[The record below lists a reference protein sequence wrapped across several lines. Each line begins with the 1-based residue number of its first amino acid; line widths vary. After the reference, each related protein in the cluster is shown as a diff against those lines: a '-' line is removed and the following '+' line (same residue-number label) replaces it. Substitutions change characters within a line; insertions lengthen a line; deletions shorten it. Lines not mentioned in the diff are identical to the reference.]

1 MIRTPSLPKSTRASA
16 LLIVLWAAFGFGPLP
31 AAAATTEPWIKVE
44 SPHFIVLTLAPESTA
59 RAWCLALEQFVQGLG
74 EVIAMPES
82 KLTKATVLLFR
93 TDRELRPFKPLENG
107 QPKAVV
113 GFFVRGA
120 ETPFIALALDARQ
133 SSIRRTVLHETVH
146 WYLSASDVKLPLWLS
161 EGLADVYA
169 TFAVD
174 GGDAVFGELQPNH
187 LRELRRQR
195 PIKVERTVNTTPGSL
210 DYNEG
215 LRAPVFYAEAWGLT
229 HYLLFGPGTP
239 GRDSV
244 KEYVAALRT
253 AATPKL
259 ALEQI
264 LGADCD
270 EIARRLGAYIG
281 AGTHPVHRFKL
292 PLAGIEA
299 SLRSTAATAAEAQR
313 AQDELLLAVRRRL
326 ATEAITRL
334 RSER

>member
-1 MIRTPSLPKSTRASA
+1 MI
-16 LLIVLWAAFGFGPLP
+16 LLWTGVGLGPIP
-31 AAAATTEPWIKVE
+31 AAAATLPDSWIKVE
-44 SPHFIVLTLAPESTA
+44 SPHFIVLTQAPESTA
-59 RAWCLALEQFVQGLG
+59 RAWSIALEQFVQGLH
-74 EVIAMPES
+74 EVIAVPES

-93 TDRELRPFKPLENG
+93 TDRELRPFKPVENG

-113 GFFVRGA
+113 GFFMRGA
-120 ETPFIALALDARQ
+120 ATSFIALALDARQ
-133 SSIRRTVLHETVH
+133 SAVQRTVFHETVH
-146 WYLSASDVKLPLWLS
+146 WYLSAGDVKLPLWLS
-161 EGLADVYA
+161 EGLAEVYA

-187 LRELRRQR
+187 IRELRHHR
-195 PIKVERTVNTTPGSL
+195 PIKVERAVNTTAGSL

-215 LRAPVFYAEAWGLT
+215 LRASVFYAEAWGLT

-244 KEYVAALRT
+244 KKYRAALRS

-259 ALEQI
+259 ALEQT

-281 AGTHPVHRFKL
+281 AGTHPVYRFKL
-292 PLAGIEA
+292 PRDGIET
-299 SLRSTAATAAEAQR
+299 SLNSSAATTAEAQQ
-313 AQDELLLAVRRRL
+313 AQRELLLAVRRRPP
-326 ATEAITRL
+326 TELTAPLGAPR
-334 RSER
+334 